1 MSTSTAPRASAVGLF
16 CSANEGLPERFR
28 QAARQLGAAIARE
41 GMTLVYGG
49 GARGLMGVAAT
60 AAADAGG
67 HVIGI
72 MSRAVASRE
81 GSLTRIGEFHLCET
95 LMDRKARMI
104 ALADGFIALPGGIG
118 TLDEITDVV
127 TLNDI
132 GSITKPLVLCDIDG
146 FWSPLE
152 ALIGHFSSHGMLRPG
167 VERALHFAGSVEAS
181 IAAVRSHMTS
191 LERTAP

>member
-1 MSTSTAPRASAVGLF
+1 MSPVAASRAGAVGLF
-16 CSANEGLPERFR
+16 CSANEGLPDRYK
-28 QAARQLGAAIARE
+28 QAASDLGTAVARE
-41 GMTLVYGG
+41 RITLVYGG
-49 GARGLMGVAAT
+49 GARGLMGIAAR

-67 HVIGI
+67 HVVGI

-81 GSLTRIGEFHLCET
+81 GALTRIGEFHLAET

-104 ALADGFIALPGGIG
+104 ALADAFIALPGGIG

-132 GSITKPLVLCDIDG
+132 GSIAKPLVLCNIDG

-152 ALIGHFSSHGMLRPG
+152 ALLGHFRHRGMLRPG
-167 VERALHFAGSVEAS
+167 IERAVHFAASVDAS
-181 IAAVRSHMTS
+181 IAVVRSAIHK
-191 LERTAP
+191 LEGSPT